1 MKGMEEM
8 NKKYSTGQ
16 RVFNVFN
23 VGFMLALVAI
33 MFYPVWYVL
42 VASFTSSD
50 VLMTHNGILLW
61 PKNFSVNSY
70 KLMMKNPM
78 IVRGY
83 LNSIFI
89 VVVGVTLNLVFTTL
103 TAYVLSRKNVFWNK
117 YITMMIIVTMFF
129 SGGLIP
135 TYLLVTSLNL
145 NNTYWALFLPLL
157 INTHN
162 MIIMR
167 TSFSALPDS
176 LIESAFL
183 DGAGHWRSL
192 VSIVVPLSKPVLSV
206 MVLYYAVSSWNSW
219 FDASIYLKD
228 REKFPLQLILREIL
242 IYSDTSSM
250 AAGSGDASDLMS
262 ISESIKYAV
271 IVFATA
277 PILCVYPFLQKYFVK
292 GVMIGS
298 VKG

>member
-1 MKGMEEM
+1 MKGMKEM

-23 VGFMLALVAI
+23 VAFMLVLVTI

-61 PKNFSVNSY
+61 PKNFSINSY

-145 NNTYWALFLPLL
+145 NNSYWALFLPVL